1 MISNNIFAYCYN
13 NPVNLTDT
21 TGELPKF
28 AQGLLTVISGLT
40 QTIAGIT
47 LGITVG
53 WTGFG
58 AVAAG
63 FLTMNG
69 AATMV
74 AGGNMFSN
82 AVWGTN
88 KSEDNCLRAAIE
100 DVDTFIWGPG
110 VTPFTQLYDLA
121 DLAATAYSITVGF
134 TKIMGS
140 MKGGLSGTSA
150 APEITPNIVVAIP
163 ALEFTPHAVNFFD
176 GLGGVIDAF
185 RTAFSVFEE

>member
-1 MISNNIFAYCYN
+1 MFAYCYN

-21 TGELPKF
+21 TGKLPKF
-28 AQGLLTVISGLT
+28 AQGLLTAVSGLT
-40 QTIAGIT
+40 QMIAGIT

-63 FLTMNG
+63 FLAING
-69 AATMV
+69 ATTML

-82 AVWGTN
+82 SAWETN
-88 KSEDNCLRAAIE
+88 YSEDNCLRAAIE

-110 VTPFTQLYDLA
+110 VTPFSQLYDLA

-134 TKIMGS
+134 TKIIGS
-140 MKGGLSGTSA
+140 VNGSLSVTA
-150 APEITPNIVVAIP
+150 AATEITPNIAVATP
-163 ALEFTPHAVNFFD
+163 TLELTPYAVNFFD
-176 GLGGVIDAF
+176 GLGGVVDAF
-185 RTAFSVFEE
+185 RTALSVFDE